1 MPVSGRGA
9 FCGPAVFREIAFR
22 PRVLLLNRRLFFNP
36 ELPRFPL
43 AFRVVFV
50 VRIGQLRRDMY
61 AGRVGG
67 RVRCESVASAL
78 SGAARPHCDCLP
90 RLDPQAIAAVWGFG
104 VFSCAHL

>member
-1 MPVSGRGA
+1 LWERLRRA
-9 FCGPAVFREIAFR
+9 FVFESS
-22 PRVLLLNRRLFFNP
+22 LFKIPN
-36 ELPRFPL
+36 LPPFPL

-50 VRIGQLRRDMY
+50 LRIGRLWRGMK
-61 AGRVGG
+61 AGFVAVRVW
-67 RVRCESVASAL
+67 CESVASAL